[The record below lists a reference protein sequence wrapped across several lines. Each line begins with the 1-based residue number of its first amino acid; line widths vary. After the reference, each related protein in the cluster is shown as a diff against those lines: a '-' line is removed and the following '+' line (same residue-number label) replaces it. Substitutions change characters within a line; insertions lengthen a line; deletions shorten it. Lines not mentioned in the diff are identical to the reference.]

1 MSYRKRI
8 ETLTESV
15 RLLITQLKDDTLPQ
29 ERRTELNTRKSEYEG
44 EIRRLTRLQWEEDT
58 QRVDVDVD
66 DRC

>member
-15 RLLITQLKDDTLPQ
+15 RLLTTQLKDDTLPQ
-29 ERRTELNTRKSEYEG
+29 ERRTELDTRKSEYES

-58 QRVDVDVD
+58 QRVDLD
-66 DRC
+66 DRR